1 MPSDLPEARLDIP
14 MAVFL
19 DLARERP
26 PAARRPGCSHT
37 RSRPAI
43 PPPEEEA

>member
-14 MAVFL
+14 SPVFL

-26 PAARRPGCSHT
+26 PAARRPGCSRI
-37 RSRPAI
+37 RSWPTT
-43 PPPEEEA
+43 PSSEEEA